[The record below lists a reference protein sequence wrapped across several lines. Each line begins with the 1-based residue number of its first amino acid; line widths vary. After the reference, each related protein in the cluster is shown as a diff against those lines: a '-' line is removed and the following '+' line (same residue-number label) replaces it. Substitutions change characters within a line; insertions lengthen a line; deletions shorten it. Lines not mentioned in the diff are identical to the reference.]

1 MASLKKNFIY
11 QTGYQV
17 LATALPLITTPY
29 INRVLGAEQLGTYT
43 YVANIA
49 NYFTIFAMLGFNN
62 YGSKMI
68 AATKHNEN
76 ELAHTFSSIRKL
88 QCLMATVVV
97 AIYLLFISLCIP
109 EHKSLYFI
117 ESLWIINCFIDINW
131 FFWGME
137 KVKLT
142 VNRNLIIKLITL
154 LGVFIFVRS
163 RNDIL
168 IYAFILVIG
177 TILSDIYLISQVKKY
192 VKGTKT
198 TFYEM
203 IAHIKPCIALFIPI
217 VAMSIYQQM
226 DKTMLGVLSTYEQV
240 GYYSSADKI
249 VNIPLGIITG
259 LGTVSLPRI
268 VSLISE
274 NKIME
279 YKKVVEKS
287 ISLVM
292 FMCSA
297 IAFGILAVSQEFVPL
312 FFGREFLP
320 CVSLVSFL
328 TFVIFFK
335 AISTVLVNQILIPND
350 NEKYYIISVFI
361 GAFINLVLNYSLI
374 RKFDAVGAV
383 YATLISELIV
393 CFIQI
398 FICFNYLNTLKIIG
412 KNFQYIIL
420 GILMYGL
427 VRKVAVLIKD
437 TSLFQRSILEILLG
451 GTAFLGACVIYWKIK
466 KDSTFYPIIINFLN
480 KLKQKDN
487 GDMLR
492 KK

>member
-249 VNIPLGIITG
+249 VNIQLGIITG

-361 GAFINLVLNYSLI
+361 GAFINLILNYSLI

>member
-1 MASLKKNFIY
+1 MASLKKNFVY

-17 LATALPLITTPY
+17 LATVLPLITTPY

-97 AIYLLFISLCIP
+97 AIYLLFVSLCIP
-109 EHKSLYFI
+109 ENKPLYLI

-131 FFWGME
+131 FFWGLE

-142 VNRNLIIKLITL
+142 VTRNLIIKLITL
-154 LGVFIFVRS
+154 LGIFIFVKTRK
-163 RNDIL
+163 DIL

-177 TILSDIYLISQVKKY
+177 TILSDVYLVSQVKKY
-192 VKGTKT
+192 VKGTRT

-203 IAHIKPCIALFIPI
+203 IIHIKPCIALFIPV

-226 DKTMLGVLSTYEQV
+226 DKTMLGLLSTYEQV

-249 VNIPLGIITG
+249 VNIPLGVITG

-279 YKKVVEKS
+279 YKKVVQKS

-312 FFGREFLP
+312 FFGSEFLP
-320 CVSLVSFL
+320 CVSLISL
-328 TFVIFFK
+328 LAFVIFFK

-350 NEKYYIISVFI
+350 NEKYYIISVFV
-361 GAFINLVLNYSLI
+361 GAFINLILNYSLI

-393 CFIQI
+393 CFVQI
-398 FICFNYLNTLKIIG
+398 FVCFKYLNVLKMLG

-420 GILMYGL
+420 GMLMYAS
-427 VRKVAVLIKD
+427 VRGVAEHI
-437 TSLFQRSILEILLG
+437 TNISLFKRNVIEILVG
-451 GTAFLGACVIYWKIK
+451 GAFFGGACLVYWAVKR
-466 KDSTFYPIIINFLN
+466 DDTFYPIVITALN
-480 KLKQKDN
+480 KIK
-487 GDMLR
+487 R
-492 KK
+492 KES

>member
-240 GYYSSADKI
+240 GYYFSADKI

-361 GAFINLVLNYSLI
+361 GAFINLILNYSLI

>member
-1 MASLKKNFIY
+1 M
-11 QTGYQV
+11 
-17 LATALPLITTPY
+17 
-29 INRVLGAEQLGTYT
+29 GTYT

-361 GAFINLVLNYSLI
+361 GAFINLILNYSLI

>member
-240 GYYSSADKI
+240 GYYSSVDKI

-361 GAFINLVLNYSLI
+361 GAFINLILNYSLI

>member
-1 MASLKKNFIY
+1 
-11 QTGYQV
+11 
-17 LATALPLITTPY
+17 
-29 INRVLGAEQLGTYT
+29 
-43 YVANIA
+43 
-49 NYFTIFAMLGFNN
+49 
-62 YGSKMI
+62 
-68 AATKHNEN
+68 
-76 ELAHTFSSIRKL
+76 
-88 QCLMATVVV
+88 MATVVV
-97 AIYLLFISLCIP
+97 AIFLLFVSLCIP
-109 EHKSLYFI
+109 ENKPLYFI

-131 FFWGME
+131 FFWGLE

-142 VNRNLIIKLITL
+142 VTRNLIIKLITL
-154 LGVFIFVRS
+154 SGIFIFVKTRK
-163 RNDIL
+163 DIL

-177 TILSDIYLISQVKKY
+177 TILSDLYLVSQVKKY
-192 VKGTKT
+192 IKGTRT

-203 IAHIKPCIALFIPI
+203 IIHIKPCITLFIPV

-226 DKTMLGVLSTYEQV
+226 DKTMLGLLSTYEQV

-274 NKIME
+274 KKIME

-312 FFGREFLP
+312 FFGSEFLP
-320 CVSLVSFL
+320 CVSLISFL
-328 TFVIFFK
+328 AFVIFFK
-335 AISTVLVNQILIPND
+335 AISTVIVNQILIPND
-350 NEKYYIISVFI
+350 NERYYIISVFV
-361 GAFINLVLNYSLI
+361 GAFINLILNYSLI

-393 CFIQI
+393 CFVQI
-398 FICFNYLNTLKIIG
+398 FVCFKYLNVLKMLG

-420 GILMYGL
+420 GVLMYAS
-427 VRKVAVLIKD
+427 VRGV
-437 TSLFQRSILEILLG
+437 S
-451 GTAFLGACVIYWKIK
+451 
-466 KDSTFYPIIINFLN
+466 
-480 KLKQKDN
+480 
-487 GDMLR
+487 
-492 KK
+492 

>member
-203 IAHIKPCIALFIPI
+203 VAHIKPCIALFIPI

-361 GAFINLVLNYSLI
+361 GAFINLILNYSLI

>member
-335 AISTVLVNQILIPND
+335 AISIVLVNQILIPND

-361 GAFINLVLNYSLI
+361 GAFINLILNYSLI

-420 GILMYGL
+420 GILMYVL

>member
-43 YVANIA
+43 YAANIA

-68 AATKHNEN
+68 ATTKHNEN
-76 ELAHTFSSIRKL
+76 ELARTFSSIRKL

-97 AIYLLFISLCIP
+97 AIYLLFVSLCIP
-109 EHKSLYFI
+109 ENKPLYFI

-142 VNRNLIIKLITL
+142 VTRNLIIKLITL
-154 LGVFIFVRS
+154 LGIFIFVKTRK
-163 RNDIL
+163 DIL

-177 TILSDIYLISQVKKY
+177 TILSDVYLVSQVKKY
-192 VKGTKT
+192 VKGTRT

-203 IAHIKPCIALFIPI
+203 IIHIKPCIALFIPV

-226 DKTMLGVLSTYEQV
+226 DKTMLGLLSTYEQV
-240 GYYSSADKI
+240 GYYSSVDKI
-249 VNIPLGIITG
+249 VNIPLGVITG

-279 YKKVVEKS
+279 YKKVVQKS

-312 FFGREFLP
+312 FFGKEFLP

-328 TFVIFFK
+328 AFVIFFK

-361 GAFINLVLNYSLI
+361 GAFINLILNYSLI

-383 YATLISELIV
+383 YATLVSELIV
-393 CFIQI
+393 CFVQI
-398 FICFNYLNTLKIIG
+398 FVCFKYLNVLKMLG

-420 GILMYGL
+420 GILMYAL
-427 VRKVAVLIKD
+427 VRRVAEYI
-437 TSLFQRSILEILLG
+437 TNIPLFKRNVIEILVG
-451 GTAFLGACVIYWKIK
+451 GAFFGGACLGYWVVK
-466 KDSTFYPIIINFLN
+466 KDVTFYPIVITALN
-480 KLKQKDN
+480 KIK
-487 GDMLR
+487 R
-492 KK
+492 KES

>member
-68 AATKHNEN
+68 AATKHKEN

-361 GAFINLVLNYSLI
+361 GAFINLILNYSLI

>member
-29 INRVLGAEQLGTYT
+29 INRVLGAEQLGIYT
-43 YVANIA
+43 YAANIA
-49 NYFTIFAMLGFNN
+49 NYFTIFAMLGFNS

-97 AIYLLFISLCIP
+97 AIYLLFVSLCVP
-109 EHKSLYFI
+109 ENKPLYVI

-131 FFWGME
+131 FFWGLE

-142 VNRNLIIKLITL
+142 VTRNLIIKLITL
-154 LGVFIFVRS
+154 LGIFVFVKTRK
-163 RNDIL
+163 DIL

-177 TILSDIYLISQVKKY
+177 TILSDVYLVSQVKKY
-192 VKGTKT
+192 VKGTRT
-198 TFYEM
+198 TLYEM
-203 IAHIKPCIALFIPI
+203 IVHIKPCVVLFIPV

-226 DKTMLGVLSTYEQV
+226 DKTMLGLLSTYEQV

-259 LGTVSLPRI
+259 LGMVSLPRI

-279 YKKVVEKS
+279 YKKVVQKS

-297 IAFGILAVSQEFVPL
+297 IAFGILAVSQEFVPF
-312 FFGREFLP
+312 FFGSEFLP
-320 CVSLVSFL
+320 CVSLISFL
-328 TFVIFFK
+328 AFVIFFK

-350 NEKYYIISVFI
+350 NEKFYIISVFV
-361 GAFINLVLNYSLI
+361 GAFINLILNYSLI

-393 CFIQI
+393 CFVQI
-398 FICFNYLNTLKIIG
+398 FVCFKYLNVLKMLG
-412 KNFQYIIL
+412 QNFQYIIL
-420 GILMYGL
+420 GVLMYAS
-427 VRKVAVLIKD
+427 VRGVAEHI
-437 TSLFQRSILEILLG
+437 TNISLLKRNIIEILVG
-451 GTAFLGACVIYWKIK
+451 GAFFGGACLGYWIVK
-466 KDSTFYPIIINFLN
+466 KDDTFYPIVIAALN
-480 KLKQKDN
+480 KIK
-487 GDMLR
+487 R
-492 KK
+492 KES

>member
-361 GAFINLVLNYSLI
+361 GAFINLILNYSLI

-393 CFIQI
+393 CFVQI

>member
-1 MASLKKNFIY
+1 VASLKKNFIY

-361 GAFINLVLNYSLI
+361 GAFINLILNYSLI

>member
-1 MASLKKNFIY
+1 M
-11 QTGYQV
+11 
-17 LATALPLITTPY
+17 
-29 INRVLGAEQLGTYT
+29 
-43 YVANIA
+43 
-49 NYFTIFAMLGFNN
+49 
-62 YGSKMI
+62 
-68 AATKHNEN
+68 
-76 ELAHTFSSIRKL
+76 
-88 QCLMATVVV
+88 
-97 AIYLLFISLCIP
+97 
-109 EHKSLYFI
+109 
-117 ESLWIINCFIDINW
+117 
-131 FFWGME
+131 
-137 KVKLT
+137 
-142 VNRNLIIKLITL
+142 
-154 LGVFIFVRS
+154 
-163 RNDIL
+163 
-168 IYAFILVIG
+168 
-177 TILSDIYLISQVKKY
+177 
-192 VKGTKT
+192 
-198 TFYEM
+198 
-203 IAHIKPCIALFIPI
+203 
-217 VAMSIYQQM
+217 
-226 DKTMLGVLSTYEQV
+226 
-240 GYYSSADKI
+240 
-249 VNIPLGIITG
+249 
-259 LGTVSLPRI
+259 
-268 VSLISE
+268 ISE

-361 GAFINLVLNYSLI
+361 GAFINLILNYSLI

>member
-97 AIYLLFISLCIP
+97 SIYLLFISLCIP

-361 GAFINLVLNYSLI
+361 GAFINLILNYSLI

>member
-328 TFVIFFK
+328 TCVIFFK

-361 GAFINLVLNYSLI
+361 GAFINLILNYSLI

>member
-1 MASLKKNFIY
+1 VASLKKNFIY

-335 AISTVLVNQILIPND
+335 AISIVLVNQILIPND

-361 GAFINLVLNYSLI
+361 GAFINLILNYSLI

>member
-1 MASLKKNFIY
+1 MASLKKNFVY

-17 LATALPLITTPY
+17 LATVLPLITTPY

-97 AIYLLFISLCIP
+97 AIYLLFVSLCIP
-109 EHKSLYFI
+109 ENKPLYLI

-131 FFWGME
+131 FFWGLE

-142 VNRNLIIKLITL
+142 VTRNLIIKLITL
-154 LGVFIFVRS
+154 LGIFIFVKTRK
-163 RNDIL
+163 DIL

-177 TILSDIYLISQVKKY
+177 TILSDVYLVSQVKKY
-192 VKGTKT
+192 VKGTRT

-203 IAHIKPCIALFIPI
+203 IIHIKPCIALFIPV

-226 DKTMLGVLSTYEQV
+226 DKTMLGLLSTYEQV

-249 VNIPLGIITG
+249 VNIPLGVITG

-279 YKKVVEKS
+279 YKKVVQKS

-312 FFGREFLP
+312 FFGSEFLP
-320 CVSLVSFL
+320 CVSLISL
-328 TFVIFFK
+328 LAFVIFFK

-350 NEKYYIISVFI
+350 NEKYYIISVFV
-361 GAFINLVLNYSLI
+361 GAFINLILNYSLI

-393 CFIQI
+393 CFVQI
-398 FICFNYLNTLKIIG
+398 FVCFKYLNVLKMLG

-420 GILMYGL
+420 GMLMYAS
-427 VRKVAVLIKD
+427 VRGVAEHI
-437 TSLFQRSILEILLG
+437 TNISLFKRNVIEILVG
-451 GTAFLGACVIYWKIK
+451 GAFFSGACLVYWAVKR
-466 KDSTFYPIIINFLN
+466 DDTFYPIVITALN
-480 KLKQKDN
+480 KIK
-487 GDMLR
+487 R
-492 KK
+492 KES

>member
-259 LGTVSLPRI
+259 LGTVSLLRI

-361 GAFINLVLNYSLI
+361 GAFINLILNYSLI

>member
-177 TILSDIYLISQVKKY
+177 TILSDIYLISQVNKY

-361 GAFINLVLNYSLI
+361 GAFINLILNYSLI

>member
-361 GAFINLVLNYSLI
+361 GAFINLILNYSLI

-451 GTAFLGACVIYWKIK
+451 GAAFLGACVIYWKIK